1 MKGQQYDP
9 NDWEH
14 YWEKKHPGGMTF
26 QQIQGRFQWGACTE
40 GMMWA
45 MTQPSPSVA
54 WQNCKNGRW
63 MRWALNAHMPR
74 LEDFAKDGEIEN
86 WFRRNSYSDSGESL
100 YKEETFQEEY
110 ANEIRRWY
118 PVWPGDG

>member
-14 YWEKKHPGGMTF
+14 YWEKPIPGGMTF

-45 MTQPSPSVA
+45 MTQPDAQTA
-54 WQNCKNGRW
+54 WLACKNGRW
-63 MRWALNAHMPR
+63 MRWALNAHIPM
-74 LEDFAKDGEIEN
+74 LETEEKDKVLRQWVWNHTYDNNGNAVWTTPEWE
-86 WFRRNSYSDSGESL
+86 
-100 YKEETFQEEY
+100 EEY

-118 PVWPGDG
+118 PVWPGN